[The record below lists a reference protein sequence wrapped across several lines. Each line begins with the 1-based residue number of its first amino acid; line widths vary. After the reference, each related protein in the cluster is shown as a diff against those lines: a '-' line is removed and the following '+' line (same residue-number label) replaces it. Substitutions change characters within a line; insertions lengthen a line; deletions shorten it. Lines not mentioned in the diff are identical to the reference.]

1 MTDEAQRLVR
11 ALEELTS
18 ITEEQSNPNDEA
30 PHNASPSSQTE
41 ELFNRFT
48 VNVDRILEDTE
59 RARQREVVILD
70 ISDCLMRL
78 YAHDRAQP
86 TCEVIASLMRDWR
99 LIRVNPVS
107 NTLKIMRNEVKS
119 EDDLHEMRWII
130 AQLREVQRETLEDL
144 KAATDGLTSKQ
155 RALLQKALATA
166 RTLVD

>member
-11 ALEELTS
+11 ALEELALL
-18 ITEEQSNPNDEA
+18 TEEQD
-30 PHNASPSSQTE
+30 NANVVTLDNSVPPRQTE
-41 ELFNRFT
+41 DVLNRFT

-59 RARQREVVILD
+59 KARQREVVILD

-99 LIRVNPVS
+99 LLRVNPVS

-144 KAATDGLTSKQ
+144 KAATDGMTSK
-155 RALLQKALATA
+155 
-166 RTLVD
+166 